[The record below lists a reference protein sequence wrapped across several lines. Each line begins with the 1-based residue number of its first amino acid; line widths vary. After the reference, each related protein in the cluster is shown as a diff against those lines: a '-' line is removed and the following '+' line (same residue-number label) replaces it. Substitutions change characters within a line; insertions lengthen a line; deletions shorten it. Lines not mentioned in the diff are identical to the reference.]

1 MDKYLRTTLL
11 VVGILVLAAVLFG
24 IGMQLYGTVAGARLA
39 PMAPMMGR
47 AWALGRGMHGGLFF
61 GGFPFL
67 GSLLG
72 LGLFVLAIFGI
83 VGLVR
88 GAGSKA
94 AKRVCAH
101 CGAPLEEGWIACPRC
116 GEKV

>member
-1 MDKYLRTTLL
+1 
-11 VVGILVLAAVLFG
+11 
-24 IGMQLYGTVAGARLA
+24 
-39 PMAPMMGR
+39 MMGR
-47 AWALGRGMHGGLFF
+47 AWDFGRGMHGGLIF

-72 LGLFVLAIFGI
+72 LGLLVLAIFGI
-83 VGLVR
+83 VALVR
-88 GAGSKA
+88 GPRA
-94 AKRVCAH
+94 AAPTRVCAH